1 LPNLFVSFFF
11 SALALAVRAALR
23 HVRAERALCMHRYD
37 VENYLNKLLL
47 DFGYEVPVCVCMCTR
62 AACVRPL
69 SLLACVALLLCLG
82 FCFLSLFVAFCFFFL
97 FLSFLF
103 MISQFSSSSYS
114 SSLSSSTL
122 PLIQVP

>member
-47 DFGYEVPVCVCMCTR
+47 DFGYEVPVCVCVCVPALPAFVRSLCSR
-62 AACVRPL
+62 ASL
-69 SLLACVALLLCLG
+69 SCSALVFAFFPCLLPSA
-82 FCFLSLFVAFCFFFL
+82 
-97 FLSFLF
+97 
-103 MISQFSSSSYS
+103 SSSFSLASYS
-114 SSLSSSTL
+114 
-122 PLIQVP
+122 